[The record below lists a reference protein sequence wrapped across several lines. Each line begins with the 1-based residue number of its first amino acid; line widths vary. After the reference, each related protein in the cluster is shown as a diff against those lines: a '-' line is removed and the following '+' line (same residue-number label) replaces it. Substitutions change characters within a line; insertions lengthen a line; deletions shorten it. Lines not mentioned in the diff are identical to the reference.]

1 MNDGHSNFGLGDM
14 PSLDTPHTIANRT
27 GPSAGSGT
35 PPSPRGNTFNP
46 GADPKESSFAEFVA
60 KGATADVLVD
70 SLEISMAIGSDDVIE
85 GKIKIGGKKSLVIRG
100 TVLGSVDCAGRV
112 VILPGGSVKGHIRA
126 SALWVEGD
134 VGETSKPST
143 VDVGD
148 LHLGVQSRV
157 VGDCTYDTLS
167 VATPNRGIRGQLI
180 PRSEAE
186 NG

>member
-1 MNDGHSNFGLGDM
+1 MNDGHTNFDLGAM
-14 PSLDTPHTIANRT
+14 PSLDTPHTNANRT
-27 GPSAGSGT
+27 GPGAG
-35 PPSPRGNTFNP
+35 PSPRGTTFNP
-46 GADPKESSFAEFVA
+46 GADPKESSFSEFVA

-100 TVLGSVDCAGRV
+100 TVLGSIECAGRV
-112 VILPGGSVKGHIRA
+112 VVLSGGSVKGHIRA
-126 SALWVEGD
+126 AALWVEGD
-134 VGETSKPST
+134 VGETGKAST

-148 LHLGVQSRV
+148 LHLGVQSKV

-180 PRSEAE
+180 PRSEAD

>member
-1 MNDGHSNFGLGDM
+1 MNDRSQNFGLGDM
-14 PSLDTPHTIANRT
+14 PSLDSPHTEANRP
-27 GPSAGSGT
+27 GAGAGVA
-35 PPSPRGNTFNP
+35 PSPRGNTFNP

-70 SLEISMAIGSDDVIE
+70 SLEISMAIGTDDVIE
-85 GKIKIGGKKSLVIRG
+85 GKVRIGGKKSLVIRG
-100 TVLGSVDCAGRV
+100 TVLGSVECAGRV
-112 VILPGGSVKGHIRA
+112 VILPGGIVKGHIRA
-126 SALWVEGD
+126 AALWVEGD
-134 VGETSKPST
+134 VGETGKPSN

-148 LHLGVQSRV
+148 LHLGMHSKV

-180 PRSEAE
+180 PRSEAD